1 MILDW
6 SGHSFFWQDILGLV
20 SSYIEG
26 RWGRNARK
34 CYLFV
39 TKNAVN
45 ADFNALGNVF
55 HGQNKA
61 SEQNEKF
68 LYSQNSFTVRNLY
81 VFMHYMV
88 TTSDP

>member
-6 SGHSFFWQDILGLV
+6 SGHSLFWQDILGLV

-34 CYLFV
+34 CYLSV

-55 HGQNKA
+55 HSQNKA

-68 LYSQNSFTVRNLY
+68 LYSQNSRNSNQKFVCL
-81 VFMHYMV
+81 HALHCHN
-88 TTSDP
+88 